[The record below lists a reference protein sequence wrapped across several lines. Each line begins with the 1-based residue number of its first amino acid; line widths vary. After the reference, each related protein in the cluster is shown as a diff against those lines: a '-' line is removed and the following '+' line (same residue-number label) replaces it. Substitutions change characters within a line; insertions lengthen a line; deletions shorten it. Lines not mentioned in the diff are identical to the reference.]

1 MLHKTAM
8 LFEQVLMFLF
18 VDVDKPGLGGGG
30 DPALLRLLLLGQLLL
45 FNLLFGLLLHPGC
58 LHLLLLQLELG
69 LQGSSGLGLGPLLSL
84 EAGQRSLK
92 VLLLI

>member
-18 VDVDKPGLGGGG
+18 VDMDEPGLGGGG
-30 DPALLRLLLLGQLLL
+30 YPALLHLLLLGQLFHLH
-45 FNLLFGLLLHPGC
+45 LLFGLLFNPCC

-69 LQGSSGLGLGPLLSL
+69 LQRSSGLGLGPLLGL
-84 EAGQRSLK
+84 QAGQCSLK
-92 VLLLI
+92 VLLLK